1 MTLYINVVLT
11 KAPTEEKGTAVV
23 SEGTGPTVELR
34 NIIVNADLTSYT
46 LVGDFSG
53 DKWKTDVEGVVAGGK
68 TTFDISSYTSDNFGE
83 FKFRK
88 DKGWDIS
95 IGSSDGNIKLPDSEK
110 AGKADVIIDVD
121 MTAHTVTNIKYS
133 YID

>member
-53 DKWKTDVEGVVAGGK
+53 DEWKTDAEGVVAGGK
-68 TTFDISSYTSDNFGE
+68 TTFDVSSYTSDNFGK

-88 DKGWDIS
+88 DKGWDTS
-95 IGSSDGNIKLPDSEK
+95 IGPVLGGIELPDSEK

-121 MTAHTVTNIKYS
+121 MAELKVTNIGYS

>member
-1 MTLYINVVLT
+1 MYRRKI
-11 KAPTEEKGTAVV
+11 K
-23 SEGTGPTVELR
+23 TVELR

-46 LVGDFSG
+46 LIGEFNSWG
-53 DKWKTDVEGVVAGGK
+53 GDVEGVVADGK
-68 TTFDISSYTSDNFGE
+68 TTFDVSSYTSDNFGK

-95 IGSSDGNIKLPDSEK
+95 IGSSDGDIKLPDSEK

-121 MTAHTVTNIKYS
+121 MTARTVTNIKYS

>member
-46 LVGDFSG
+46 LIGDFNSWG
-53 DKWKTDVEGVVAGGK
+53 GDVEGVVADGK
-68 TTFDISSYTSDNFGE
+68 TTFDVSSYTSDNFGK

-88 DKGWDIS
+88 DKGWDTS
-95 IGSSDGNIKLPDSEK
+95 IGPVLGGIELPDSEK